1 LKSKIFEKVL
11 KLEGNK
17 ADVKPPKKIPQPI
30 LSPSREGFDSRN
42 IYNPA
47 VVKEKDRI
55 VMLYRAES
63 KDDNLTGRIGLAI
76 SYDGINFFRHPE
88 PVMEPE
94 YPWESAG
101 VEDPRVVKVGK
112 TYYMTYT
119 GYDGKTARLCLA
131 TSKNLLTWKKHGP
144 IFKDFKYEK
153 NNIEGWT
160 KSGSILP
167 EKLKDGDFRGK
178 YIMYFGD
185 SHIWMGVSKDL
196 INWEYIEEPVLSPR
210 KENFDNV
217 LVEPGPPLVSMDEK
231 ILLIYNSAGNEEGT
245 LKYRVGAAIFSKDDP
260 RELIARTE
268 NPIMVPEH
276 EWEFYG
282 HVNNVVFVEGMVEH
296 ENKLFLYYGGAD
308 RYIGLAY
315 WTTDL

>member
-1 LKSKIFEKVL
+1 MKGESFEKLFRIEGRNILVEPPE
-11 KLEGNK
+11 KL
-17 ADVKPPKKIPQPI
+17 PQPI
-30 LSPSREGFDSRN
+30 ISPSEEGFDSRN
-42 IYNPA
+42 TYNPA
-47 VVKEKDRI
+47 VIKERNRI

-63 KDDNLTGRIGLAI
+63 KDDKITGRIGLAI
-76 SYDGINFFRHPE
+76 SEDGINFLQHPE
-88 PVMEPE
+88 PVIEPE
-94 YPWESAG
+94 YKWESAG

-144 IFKDFKYEK
+144 IFEDFKYEK

-167 EKLKDGDFRGK
+167 EKLRDGDFRGK

-231 ILLIYNSAGNEEGT
+231 ILLIYNSAGKEEGT

-268 NPIMVPEH
+268 NPIMFPEY
-276 EWEFYG
+276 EWEIWGY
-282 HVNNVVFVEGMVEH
+282 VNNVVFLEGMVEH
-296 ENKLFLYYGGAD
+296 GGKILLYYGGAD